1 MKGKVM
7 LKLVKV
13 IFLLNACLIMSGCGG
28 GSSGSPSGTDNIE
41 EKTSSFPENVV
52 VSSPQKEIVENKD
65 GSGSSSQ
72 DEIEADS
79 LVDDFTD
86 TFPEDDFMGQLLDVV
101 LEIDHRELVFYW
113 TPVRSVTHYKLLEH
127 NNSATGFSVIK
138 DYIDPIRS
146 GISLYLGV
154 NREQW
159 EGNEYL
165 IQACKG
171 AVCIDSGVLVFDV
184 NDVFK
189 EERSFSAGAMGD
201 SMTASH
207 SWTSNLQYRWVNI
220 LNDKR
225 PISYGPS
232 LDYNVAING
241 STSDSL
247 LYYGQHTEISNLV
260 FSGLVDSVF
269 LAIGGNDIVHILSKA
284 INSGVEK
291 NIIEGDKEN
300 FERIRFIK
308 QIVSNIEVAVDEV
321 LTASPQF
328 FLLVGIP
335 DVSII
340 PRLNQQWYG
349 DEDKHLMA
357 LSLVREINAR
367 LEGLAMQRG
376 IAFLDIEKMLEPVF
390 LGEEILVGSFCF
402 DVRSNPRDVN
412 YSINP
417 ECPYT
422 YFVDDVHFGAL
433 GQGILANQILASF
446 NEFYQSTIPLFSDA
460 EILSIAAAEND
471 LEIVVDGNVDSFMS
485 AFTQGDINYDGV
497 ISLIDIDLLE
507 RAIAGELILD
517 DGSFTRADIYIV
529 GEGAGILDEADLQ
542 LLEEKML
549 H

>member
-1 MKGKVM
+1 
-7 LKLVKV
+7 
-13 IFLLNACLIMSGCGG
+13 
-28 GSSGSPSGTDNIE
+28 
-41 EKTSSFPENVV
+41 
-52 VSSPQKEIVENKD
+52 
-65 GSGSSSQ
+65 
-72 DEIEADS
+72 
-79 LVDDFTD
+79 
-86 TFPEDDFMGQLLDVV
+86 
-101 LEIDHRELVFYW
+101 
-113 TPVRSVTHYKLLEH
+113 
-127 NNSATGFSVIK
+127 
-138 DYIDPIRS
+138 
-146 GISLYLGV
+146 
-154 NREQW
+154 
-159 EGNEYL
+159 
-165 IQACKG
+165 
-171 AVCIDSGVLVFDV
+171 
-184 NDVFK
+184 
-189 EERSFSAGAMGD
+189 MGD

-207 SWTSNLQYRWVNI
+207 SWTSTLQYRWVNI

-402 DVRSNPRDVN
+402 DVRSNPRDIN

-485 AFTQGDINYDGV
+485 DFTQGDINYDGV